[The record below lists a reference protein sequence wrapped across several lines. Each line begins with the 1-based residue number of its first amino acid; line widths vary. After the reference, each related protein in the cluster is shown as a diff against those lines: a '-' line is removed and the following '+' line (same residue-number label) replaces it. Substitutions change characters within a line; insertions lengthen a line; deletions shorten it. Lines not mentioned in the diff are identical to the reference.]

1 MSYSTLI
8 LADEPFAVWALDE
21 PDGVDVVY
29 ADGFGGS
36 DRNGLYN
43 GTKFSKGKIP
53 ITYSGTTSINN
64 KGAWSTNSY
73 SEDNTLFSIPSI
85 DYFSSEKQTR
95 SCSLEFWMNI
105 ELPSTIDRSDPDI
118 IFGDSAVVKLQGE
131 DTDYGNSLTGV
142 YIKNFEY
149 LVFRV
154 GDYGK
159 TYYESEVH
167 VENFNAP
174 LHVVCLYSPNSIQI
188 VVNGKSGRKVEIIDP
203 IFLPKPSGEDSRFF
217 QFKFPEPLTSSA
229 TPFEAVS
236 FDTVAL
242 YDYSLNLDTCKI
254 HYVYGVGYSV
264 NKNLSSSFGGTS
276 YDFTMIN
283 TTPVKKIDYYSA
295 NTWNTSTEYNRL
307 EFLGDDLV
315 TKSQEPV
322 KLYFS
327 SNENVL
333 KSSMF
338 GTLSGNDYLQFPANS
353 YSYAE
358 IENYERITDNRTSGL
373 SFKFSIPSTGHGTNE
388 QQLFYIGSNSS
399 KSYIS
404 AVIIGRLI
412 YLRSSVNGSAQQNIL
427 STPFTLSTGATTF
440 FISIYVNGNTIKF
453 GIRDNVT
460 GANTTTNTS
469 GLAKMFP
476 LQDGYIR
483 FGTAPVFF
491 GNSFPTTTPIGSIKR
506 FDGKL
511 LQIDISNTDL
521 TETNYGDFPEKYESL
536 LYQAYPI
543 ANDQR
548 FGMSVEGSFTFKLS
562 LAELVRTEYLSSSVN
577 DIRVPIAVD
586 IGSSI
591 SNVKYTVQKVVNG
604 VVSDV
609 VSSANAIDLRYLHVP
624 TFESSPPTVAQ
635 VYFTITGTLKS
646 IDNEKYPG
654 KISFLRILSYQP
666 KTDEVDED
674 LKYLE
679 ITTDSRGSNPRL
691 YSNISGSNQLPFKKL
706 IDLKAK
712 TDLYRSFNTGVPVG
726 TTGSGYYET
735 SNYLQLP
742 LDINSTNSGSKIYS
756 IMFAGRAKVGVTDIN
771 LISYDTTEVKWSTRA
786 SGILHPTN
794 GIAKLYINGDPYDSE
809 KTYNIN
815 VWNHYA
821 IVFNETEGISFD
833 DPIIFGRSGSPWQID
848 NLLITTGRPSQN
860 SVKRIYSN
868 AYSIYVERRGYGSS
882 SLFGM
887 VINDSEKTSNRGI
900 FQPLSTQSGF
910 SSQQIDVA
918 STTGYVFEVSGSSYR
933 FLYNENL
940 DLTKID
946 DVQLQPGAI
955 VLFKDQGTGNPT
967 NGILRVDSLD
977 GRYINFTRLTNPAD
991 NVVVYISGGSENSEY
1006 YFMYDEQTNSY
1017 TKTIAQKKIVSYT
1030 SSQAAAAEAFIR

>member
-8 LADEPFAVWALDE
+8 LTDEPYAVWALDE

-36 DRNGLYN
+36 DRNGSYN
-43 GTKFSKGKIP
+43 GTKFFKGKIP
-53 ITYSGTTSINN
+53 ITYSGTTCINN

-73 SEDNTLFSIPSI
+73 SLDNTLFSIPSI
-85 DYFSSEKQTR
+85 DYLSAEKQTR
-95 SCSLEFWMNI
+95 SFSLEFWMNL
-105 ELPSTIDRSDPDI
+105 ELPSTIDRSDPNK
-118 IFGDSAVVKLQGE
+118 IFGESAIVKLQGGS
-131 DTDYGNSLTGV
+131 TDFGNSLTGV

-149 LVFRV
+149 LVFKV

-174 LHVVCLYSPNSIQI
+174 LHVVCLYSPTSIQI
-188 VVNGKSGRKVEIIDP
+188 VVNGKPGRKVEIVEP
-203 IFLPKPSGEDSRFF
+203 VFLTKPSGESLRSF
-217 QFKFPEPLTSSA
+217 QFKFPAPLTSSA
-229 TPFEAVS
+229 SPFEAVS
-236 FDTVAL
+236 FDTVAI
-242 YDYSLNLDTCKI
+242 YDYSISLDTCKI
-254 HYVYGVGYSV
+254 HYVYGVGYSA
-264 NKNLSSSFGGTS
+264 NKTLSSNFGGTS
-276 YDFTMIN
+276 YDFTMLS
-283 TTPVKKIDYYSA
+283 TTPVKKIDYHSA
-295 NTWNTSTEYNRL
+295 GTWNSNTEYNRL
-307 EFLGDDLV
+307 EFLDNNLI

-322 KLYFS
+322 KMYFS
-327 SNENVL
+327 SDQNVL

-338 GTLSGNDYLQFPANS
+338 GTTSGEDYLQFPANS

-358 IENYERITDNRTSGL
+358 IENYERITDSKTSGL
-373 SFKFSIPSTGHGTNE
+373 SFKFSIPSSGHGSNE

-412 YLRSSVNGSAQQNIL
+412 YLRSSINGATQQNIL

-440 FISIYVNGNTIKF
+440 FISMYVSGNTIKF
-453 GIRDNVT
+453 GIRDNLV

-469 GLAKMFP
+469 GVAKIFP
-476 LQDGYIR
+476 LQDGFIR
-483 FGTAPVFF
+483 FGTAPIFF
-491 GNSFPTTTPIGSIKR
+491 GNSLPTSTPISSIKR

-511 LQIDISNTDL
+511 LQIDISNADL
-521 TETNYGDFPEKYESL
+521 TETNYADFPAKYRSL
-536 LYQAYPI
+536 LYQAYPM

-548 FGMSVEGSFTFKLS
+548 FGISVNGSFTFKLS
-562 LAELVRTEYLSSSVN
+562 LADLVRTEYLSTSVN

-586 IGSSI
+586 IGSNI
-591 SNVKYTVQKVVNG
+591 SDVKYTVQKVVNG

-624 TFESSPPTVAQ
+624 TFSSSPPTVAQ
-635 VYFTITGTLKS
+635 VYFTITGNLKS

-654 KISFLRILSYQP
+654 KVSFLRILSYQP
-666 KTDEVDED
+666 KVDGD

-691 YSNISGSNQLPFKKL
+691 YSNLKSSTQLPFKRL

-726 TTGSGYYET
+726 TSGTGSYEM
-735 SNYLQLP
+735 SNYLQIP
-742 LDINSTNSGSKIYS
+742 LDINSTTSGSKIYS
-756 IMFAGRAKVGVTDIN
+756 IMFAGRAKVGITDIN
-771 LISYDTTEVKWSTRA
+771 LFSYGTTEVKWSTKA
-786 SGILHPTN
+786 SGILDPST
-794 GIAKLYINGDPYDSE
+794 GIAKLYINGDPYDSA

-821 IVFNETEGISFD
+821 IVFNDTQGID
-833 DPIIFGRSGSPWQID
+833 YTNPLIFGKAGSPWQID
-848 NLLITTGRPSQN
+848 NLLITTGRPSAN

-887 VINDSEKTSNRGI
+887 IINDSERTSSRGI
-900 FQPLSTQSGF
+900 FQPLSTQAGF
-910 SSQQIDVA
+910 SSQNIDVA
-918 STTGYVFEVSGSSYR
+918 STTGYTFEVSGSSYR

-946 DVQLQPGAI
+946 NVQLQPGAV
-955 VLFKDQGTGNPT
+955 VLFKDQGINNPT

-977 GRYINFTRLTNPAD
+977 GKYINFTKLTNPAD
-991 NVVVYISGGSENSEY
+991 NVVVYISGGSENSGY
-1006 YFMYDEQTNSY
+1006 YFMYDEQTTSY

-1030 SSQAAAAEAFIR
+1030 SSKAAAAEAFIQ